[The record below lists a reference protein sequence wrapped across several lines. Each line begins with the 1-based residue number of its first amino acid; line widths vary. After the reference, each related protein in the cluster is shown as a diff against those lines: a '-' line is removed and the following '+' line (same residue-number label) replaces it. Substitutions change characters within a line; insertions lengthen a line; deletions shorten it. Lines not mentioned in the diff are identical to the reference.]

1 MVWHSY
7 VYNTEYQNQR
17 RIVKQLAPNI
27 KDWLNLG
34 LIKGFNYN
42 HTADDPKQPDHLSI
56 RLDIR
61 DSASEGK
68 IEYTLKSVGSVPK
81 KQEYESAT
89 ATEKYGYELGSKSA
103 FLVLDSIESG
113 RIHDDLLKD
122 TDFWINAIHGLIN
135 SSGIVESDGADAQRL
150 LVDYCR
156 KLRKVE

>member
-7 VYNTEYQNQR
+7 VYNTEYMNQR

-42 HTADDPKQPDHLSI
+42 HNAGDPKQPDHLSI

-68 IEYTLKSVGSVPK
+68 IEYTLKSVGIVPQ

-113 RIHDDLLKD
+113 RIHEDLLKD

-135 SSGIVESDGADAQRL
+135 SSGIVESDRADAQRL
-150 LVDYCR
+150 LMEYCH

>member
-1 MVWHSY
+1 MMVWYSY

-17 RIVKQLAPNI
+17 GIVKQLAPNI

-34 LIKGFNYN
+34 IINGFNYN
-42 HTADDPKQPDHLSI
+42 YYPDHLSI

-68 IEYTLKSVGSVPK
+68 IESILKSVVIAPE

-89 ATEKYGYELGSKSA
+89 AAEKYGYELGSKSA
-103 FLVLDSIESG
+103 LLLLDSIESG
-113 RIHDDLLKD
+113 RVHEDLLKD
-122 TDFWINAIHGLIN
+122 TVFWINTFHGLIN
-135 SSGIVESDGADAQRL
+135 SSGMVELDRDDAQRL
-150 LVDYCR
+150 LVEYCR